1 MEKLI
6 GKLINSDDLIT
17 SSALDDLK
25 TEDLV
30 HLKNALILLWKVHSN
45 KDINDKA
52 FRCLENVLSKEEFV
66 ITDQTFSVFNSISEF
81 LPWMGEYR
89 SLQSSN
95 FDEFRAG
102 KEPFEH
108 LLASSNLVESYLD
121 LGRKLYML
129 FDLVDEAQLCFE
141 GIIKYNDHNAEA
153 FYALGR
159 LAERNNNPE
168 RALECY
174 ESCINI
180 EDNHT
185 YGLLQWGILKA
196 SFLNDYKGAV
206 LCFDKV
212 IEKEPFMIET
222 YVLIAEA
229 HLNLSDVNRAKQFI
243 DIALGINEFHDQS
256 LNLLGRIYWLNEN
269 NIEKAI
275 ETFQKGLDHQLHGDS
290 ALLLASLGE
299 LYSENLSEYD
309 KARAFYEKSLK
320 AKPDQPETLSKL
332 ITILVNIFQ
341 DFGAVSMSYENFLS
355 NEKNNLSVYVEYAGF
370 LVKYMQDYDFA
381 AIQLNEVLAVDPE
394 NESALKVFEQIKCH
408 LEDVGNDVYEDD
420 DDADDDEFEGGGAAD
435 DN

>member
-6 GKLINSDDLIT
+6 SILINSNDLIT
-17 SSALDDLK
+17 SSTLDDLK
-25 TEDLV
+25 TEDLF
-30 HLKNALILLWKVHSN
+30 HLKNALILLWKVHNN
-45 KDINDKA
+45 KSINDKA
-52 FRCLENVLSKEEFV
+52 FGCLKNVLSKEEV
-66 ITDQTFSVFNSISEF
+66 ILTDQTFSVFKSIIEF

-95 FDEFRAG
+95 FDKFRAG

-108 LLASSNLVESYLD
+108 LLASSILVESYLD

-129 FDLVDEAQLCFE
+129 FDLADEAQVCFE
-141 GIIKYNDHNAEA
+141 GIIKYNNHNAEA

-159 LAERNNNPE
+159 LAERFNQSE
-168 RALECY
+168 RALEY
-174 ESCINI
+174 FEKCISI
-180 EDNHT
+180 DDNHT
-185 YGLLQWGILKA
+185 YGLLQLGILKA

-229 HLNLSDVNRAKQFI
+229 HLNLSDINRAKQFI
-243 DIALGINEFHDQS
+243 DIALGINEYHDES

-269 NIEKAI
+269 DVEKAI

-299 LYSENLSEYD
+299 LYSENLGEYD
-309 KARAFYEKSLK
+309 KARAFYEKSLT
-320 AKPDQPETLSKL
+320 AKQDQPETLSKL
-332 ITILVNIFQ
+332 ITILVNIYQ
-341 DFGAVSMSYENFLS
+341 DFGAVSICFENFLS
-355 NEKNNLSVYVEYAGF
+355 VEKNNPSVFVDYAGF
-370 LVKYMQDYDFA
+370 LIKYMHDYDFA
-381 AIQLNEVLAVDPE
+381 AIQLNEALAIDPE
-394 NESALKVFEQIKCH
+394 NEEALNVYSQIKDYIGDDGNE
-408 LEDVGNDVYEDD
+408 EDVND
-420 DDADDDEFEGGGAAD
+420 DDDEFEGGGAAD